1 MSTPSTNGSASSI
14 AVFIDFENFALG
26 MEHSRKKFEIQKVL
40 ERLLEK
46 GKILVKR
53 AYADWTRYRDYK
65 TSLHEAAIELIEV
78 PKRSSAGKN
87 SADIRMCVDA
97 IDMAHSKNHIDTFAL
112 LTGDSD
118 FSPLVSKLKENGK
131 RVIGLGMK
139 DSTSLLLV
147 DNCDEFVYYED
158 LERAVAAAPA
168 ISADV
173 PKLKQDA
180 FQMVVDT
187 ILALKR
193 ENRDTLYSSMIKD
206 TLKRKKPQF
215 DENYHGFR
223 SWQDLLEDMQKN
235 GIITLATDP
244 RSGTFVVTGFGQK
257 TADSVP
263 APARLASAPSPSP
276 AFRSRSRGR
285 GRGRGP
291 LRPAAPPAAP
301 QPAAP
306 PPPPERTEAPPDA
319 TPGP

>member
-1 MSTPSTNGSASSI
+1 MNNPPQTTNGHLSSI

-26 MEHSRKKFEIQKVL
+26 MEHSRKKFDIQKVL

-65 TSLHEAAIELIEV
+65 TQLHEAAIELIEV

-97 IDMAHSKNHIDTFAL
+97 IDMAHSKQHIDTFAV

-158 LERAVAAAPA
+158 LERAVAAPA

-180 FQMVVDT
+180 FQLVIDT

-223 SWQDLLEDMQKN
+223 TWQDLLEDMEKS
-235 GIITLATDP
+235 GLITLTTDP
-244 RSGTFVVTGFGQK
+244 RSGTFVVTGFGK
-257 TADSVP
+257 KAGDSPRPTHEP
-263 APARLASAPSPSP
+263 APV
-276 AFRSRSRGR
+276 FRG

-291 LRPAAPPAAP
+291 SRQAPLRPAPLAPAP
-301 QPAAP
+301 LP
-306 PPPPERTEAPPDA
+306 PPPVPPA
-319 TPGP
+319 VEKIEPLPPVSGP

>member
-1 MSTPSTNGSASSI
+1 MTQSPSTHESAI

-26 MEHSRKKFEIQKVL
+26 FEHKHKKFEIQKVL

-46 GKILVKR
+46 GKIIVKR

-97 IDMAHSKNHIDTFAL
+97 MDMAHSKDHIDTFCL

-139 DSTSLLLV
+139 DSTSGLLV
-147 DNCDEFVYYED
+147 DNCDEFIYYED
-158 LERAVAAAPA
+158 LERTPTSAPE
-168 ISADV
+168 IGNEV
-173 PKLKQDA
+173 PQLKKDA
-180 FQMVVDT
+180 FQMIVDT
-187 ILALKR
+187 VLALKR

-215 DENYHGFR
+215 DESYHGYRTF
-223 SWQDLLEDMQKN
+223 QELLEDMERH
-235 GIITLATDP
+235 GVITLEKNP
-244 RSGTFVVTGFGQK
+244 RSGTFVVTGFGSK
-257 TADSVP
+257 K
-263 APARLASAPSPSP
+263 R
-276 AFRSRSRGR
+276 
-285 GRGRGP
+285 
-291 LRPAAPPAAP
+291 
-301 QPAAP
+301 
-306 PPPPERTEAPPDA
+306 
-319 TPGP
+319 

>member
-1 MSTPSTNGSASSI
+1 MTTSASPSNGHASSI

-26 MEHSRKKFEIQKVL
+26 MEHSRKKFDIQKVL

-65 TSLHEAAIELIEV
+65 TPLHEAAIELIEV

-97 IDMAHSKNHIDTFAL
+97 IDMAHSKEHIDTFAL

-131 RVIGLGMK
+131 RVIGVGMK
-139 DSTSLLLV
+139 DSTSQLLV
-147 DNCDEFVYYED
+147 DNCDEFIYYED
-158 LERAVAAAPA
+158 LERAVASAP
-168 ISADV
+168 SVPSDV
-173 PKLKQDA
+173 PKGKQDA
-180 FQMVVDT
+180 YQLVMDT

-223 SWQDLLEDMQKN
+223 TWQDLLEDMEKH
-235 GIITLATDP
+235 GMITLATDP
-244 RSGTFVVTGFGQK
+244 RSGTFVVTGFGK
-257 TADSVP
+257 KK
-263 APARLASAPSPSP
+263 
-276 AFRSRSRGR
+276 
-285 GRGRGP
+285 
-291 LRPAAPPAAP
+291 
-301 QPAAP
+301 
-306 PPPPERTEAPPDA
+306 
-319 TPGP
+319 